1 MDASTALAL
10 VAFCFAV
17 GCGSSIRPGLA
28 NAPAL
33 GGMSPETH
41 VHDAIANDHD
51 ACEKPVVVSEG
62 EGQGQPSYCRESSFR
77 NMPDFRLGLGT
88 MSRPAPSARP
98 VGVCSTGLR
107 PRIFGAER
115 SLTAYALSGG
125 RLWLSCDWRGGRYSA
140 ATPDVWQLE

>member
-10 VAFCFAV
+10 VACCFAV

-41 VHDAIANDHD
+41 VHDVIANDHD
-51 ACEKPVVVSEG
+51 ACEKPVVSES
-62 EGQGQPSYCRESSFR
+62 EAPGQPSYCREASFR
-77 NMPDFRLGLGT
+77 NMPDFRPGLET
-88 MSRPAPSARP
+88 TSRPAPAARA

-115 SLTAYALSGG
+115 GLTAFALSGG
-125 RLWLSCDWRGGRYSA
+125 RLWLSCDWSGGRYGA
-140 ATPDVWQLE
+140 GRPDVWQLE